1 MEVDEVQD
9 HAHAKKVNGTTHVHN
24 RMDVD
29 DQMNLDRRTSEQE
42 GRAIHED
49 HRTGQASPVP
59 ARAQRTST
67 PHREQ
72 INSTLPVPGIWQAK
86 TTSSHACVN
95 KCSFHVYERDAV
107 RWNVAR
113 RRSATEGPGDNDVDN
128 ALRTSGTTSRVEGDV
143 SMMDIDMSRLESD
156 APRAEEST
164 SRTRESTSGTGKP
177 VAEEQSKERLHVR
190 LLCLDTKAAYE
201 AMMSV
206 NRPGAPQPADPS
218 VIVDKLVH
226 KQSEWPEKG
235 HLVLKLNK
243 QTWLPVDLLR
253 GVENKIFVVSL
264 GKRTS
269 SEDGVDKPEN
279 KTRRLATSTDASSS
293 ATQPPAGP
301 EVHLAFPDPAK
312 PAGRPPTFQQP
323 SPLVSFSY
331 TPARKLEF
339 TNAALKY
346 YIPPPR
352 SGLRLD
358 YGYERW
364 VRRPEERGRLDGLL
378 KAYSRVLER
387 GGAGQIGIVSWRGV
401 MTKILTAPYEDRDGW
416 DLNVMFVDGTLYLEE
431 HLSDAKLKEK
441 NDMEPRH
448 RKMSYYGYAFESYCT
463 SETPQRATERPPHVA
478 PDAPFPWGG
487 DVDTN
492 VQWCSVVKTKLGDTR
507 MVIGGEV
514 DCVEG
519 HYSHSRTNNFVE
531 LKTSMAIRG
540 ASDQAKFEKK
550 LLKFYFQSFL
560 LGVPKIVVGFR
571 TPAGVIREIQDFK
584 TMEIPR
590 MVRGK
595 PGAWDPTVCLAW
607 GERFFGW
614 LRERIG
620 DASDDQ
626 PNATSI
632 HQPAAVWRVRFVPK
646 SGVTV
651 SRLDTEGVADVE
663 GGEDRV
669 GFLPRWYWEDVPKKS
684 SGTGGQNVAPSE

>member
-1 MEVDEVQD
+1 MVVDEVQIQ
-9 HAHAKKVNGTTHVHN
+9 AHAKVNGTTHVDD

-29 DQMNLDRRTSEQE
+29 RRTPEQE
-42 GRAIHED
+42 ERVVSHQD
-49 HRTGQASPVP
+49 HRTAHDSSTP
-59 ARAQRTST
+59 APAQRST
-67 PHREQ
+67 PPHRVQ
-72 INSTLPVPGIWQAK
+72 IDSTLPVPGIWQAK
-86 TTSSHACVN
+86 TASSHACVN
-95 KCSFHVYERDAV
+95 QCSVHVYERDAV
-107 RWNVAR
+107 KWNVAR
-113 RRSATEGPGDNDVDN
+113 RRSTIKGPEDNGVGD
-128 ALRTSGTTSRVEGDV
+128 APRRSGTTSRVEDDV
-143 SMMDIDMSRLESD
+143 SMMDIDVSRLESD
-156 APRAEEST
+156 ASRAGE
-164 SRTRESTSGTGKP
+164 
-177 VAEEQSKERLHVR
+177 
-190 LLCLDTKAAYE
+190 
-201 AMMSV
+201 
-206 NRPGAPQPADPS
+206 NPS
-218 VIVDKLVH
+218 VIVDTLVH
-226 KQSEWPEKG
+226 MQSQWPEKG
-235 HLVLKLNK
+235 HLVIKLNE
-243 QTWLPVDLLR
+243 QSWLPVDLLR
-253 GVENKIFVVSL
+253 GIEKKIFVALQILNL

-269 SEDGVDKPEN
+269 PEEGLDEPAN
-279 KTRRLATSTDASSS
+279 KTRRLPTSG
-293 ATQPPAGP
+293 ATQPPPGP
-301 EVHLAFPDPAK
+301 EVHLAFPDPSK
-312 PAGRPPTFQQP
+312 LAGRSPAFQQP

-331 TPARKLEF
+331 TPARVLEF
-339 TNAALKY
+339 TNSALKY

-378 KAYSRVLER
+378 KAYARVLER
-387 GGAGQIGIVSWRGV
+387 GAAGQIGIVSWRGV

-416 DLNVMFVDGTLYLEE
+416 DLNVMLVDGTMYLEE

-463 SETPQRATERPPHVA
+463 SETPQRAAGRPPHVA

-487 DVDTN
+487 DVNTN

-519 HYSHSRTNNFVE
+519 HYSDSRTNNFVE

-614 LRERIG
+614 LRGNVG
-620 DASDDQ
+620 DASGDQ
-626 PNATSI
+626 PDATNG
-632 HQPAAVWRVRFVPK
+632 HQAAAVWRVRFTPK
-646 SGVTV
+646 AGVSV
-651 SRLDTEGVADVE
+651 SRLDVAGVTDVE

-669 GFLPRWYWEDVPKKS
+669 GFLPRWYWEDVLKKS
-684 SGTGGQNVAPSE
+684 PTNSGQTRRVTPSE

>member
-1 MEVDEVQD
+1 MVVDEVQD
-9 HAHAKKVNGTTHVHN
+9 HAHAKKVNGTTHAHD

-29 DQMNLDRRTSEQE
+29 DRMDLDRRTPEQE
-42 GRAIHED
+42 GRVVVHED
-49 HRTGQASPVP
+49 HRTGQASPAP
-59 ARAQRTST
+59 APAQGTST
-67 PHREQ
+67 PHRER

-95 KCSFHVYERDAV
+95 QCSFHVYERDAV

-113 RRSATEGPGDNDVDN
+113 RRSATEGPGNNDVDN

-143 SMMDIDMSRLESD
+143 SMMDINMSRLESD
-156 APRAEEST
+156 APRAEE
-164 SRTRESTSGTGKP
+164 
-177 VAEEQSKERLHVR
+177 
-190 LLCLDTKAAYE
+190 
-201 AMMSV
+201 
-206 NRPGAPQPADPS
+206 NPS

-226 KQSEWPEKG
+226 MQSQWPEKG

-269 SEDGVDKPEN
+269 SEDGVDKPAN
-279 KTRRLATSTDASSS
+279 KTRRLATSTDASLST
-293 ATQPPAGP
+293 TQPPAGP
-301 EVHLAFPDPAK
+301 EVHLAFPDPSK
-312 PAGRPPTFQQP
+312 PAGRPPAFQQP

-331 TPARKLEF
+331 NPARVLEF
-339 TNAALKY
+339 TNSALKY

-364 VRRPEERGRLDGLL
+364 IRRPEERGRLDGLL
-378 KAYSRVLER
+378 KAYARVLER

-416 DLNVMFVDGTLYLEE
+416 DLNVMLVDGTLYLEE

-478 PDAPFPWGG
+478 PDAPFPWSG

-519 HYSHSRTNNFVE
+519 QYSDTRTNNFVE

-614 LRERIG
+614 LRGQIAANEQRAVQQNSETDSAG
-620 DASDDQ
+620 EHRPASRV
-626 PNATSI
+626 
-632 HQPAAVWRVRFVPK
+632 AVWRVRFTPK
-646 SGVTV
+646 AGTAV
-651 SRLDTEGVADVE
+651 SRLDEDGVADVE

-669 GFLPRWYWEDVPKKS
+669 GFLPRWYWEDVLKKS
-684 SGTGGQNVAPSE
+684 SGTGGRKVAPSG

>member
-1 MEVDEVQD
+1 VVVDEGQD
-9 HAHAKKVNGTTHVHN
+9 YAHTKKVNGTTHVHN

-29 DQMNLDRRTSEQE
+29 DQMDLDRRTPEQE
-42 GRAIHED
+42 GRVIIHED
-49 HRTGQASPVP
+49 HRTGQASPAP
-59 ARAQRTST
+59 APAQGTST

-95 KCSFHVYERDAV
+95 QCSFHVYERDAV

-177 VAEEQSKERLHVR
+177 
-190 LLCLDTKAAYE
+190 
-201 AMMSV
+201 
-206 NRPGAPQPADPS
+206 PADPS

-269 SEDGVDKPEN
+269 SEDGVDKPAN

-301 EVHLAFPDPAK
+301 ELHLTFPDPSK
-312 PAGRPPTFQQP
+312 PVGRPPAFQQP

-331 TPARKLEF
+331 TPARVLEF
-339 TNAALKY
+339 TNSALKY

-378 KAYSRVLER
+378 KAYARVLER

-620 DASDDQ
+620 DASGDQ

-632 HQPAAVWRVRFVPK
+632 HQPAAVWRVRSVPK

-669 GFLPRWYWEDVPKKS
+669 GFLPRWYWEDVLQKS
-684 SGTGGQNVAPSE
+684 SGSGGQNVAPSE